1 METVL
6 LPIAVIIFFSFFLLH
21 RNLIR
26 PTAPSSLSLST
37 RVLWLL
43 FFHRSRPVLL
53 GFVVPIDRFVWLTFI
68 SFLFLLARFVGSD
81 SSVVEKNPDAILK
94 TLVKTWARVRMFF
107 YFYKRLWIVKR
118 RFLMRYHV
126 TFFTCWQAS
135 QSMEQAAT
143 AVQLSFEESVIE
155 SYNLYEMATKGD
167 KDFFFFS
174 QSHLGI
180 LPIQIIFLQ
189 VTCRSS
195 GLMRLC
201 LRTFAMCS
209 TSNRFISATTRN
221 RSHFATHRL
230 GSTAP
235 EGSAS
240 ATIGRSNSTRPA
252 NAIRPPNGQLLQLGK
267 RRTQQWFSD
276 IYRVIATAHTVRES
290 WETKER
296 KKTL

>member
-1 METVL
+1 
-6 LPIAVIIFFSFFLLH
+6 
-21 RNLIR
+21 
-26 PTAPSSLSLST
+26 
-37 RVLWLL
+37 
-43 FFHRSRPVLL
+43 
-53 GFVVPIDRFVWLTFI
+53 
-68 SFLFLLARFVGSD
+68 
-81 SSVVEKNPDAILK
+81 
-94 TLVKTWARVRMFF
+94 
-107 YFYKRLWIVKR
+107 
-118 RFLMRYHV
+118 
-126 TFFTCWQAS
+126 
-135 QSMEQAAT
+135 MEQAAT

-167 KDFFFFS
+167 KDFIFFRNRTLEFYRFKSFS
-174 QSHLGI
+174 
-180 LPIQIIFLQ
+180 Q

-221 RSHFATHRL
+221 RSHSAIHRL

>member
-1 METVL
+1 MSR
-6 LPIAVIIFFSFFLLH
+6 FSPADRH
-21 RNLIR
+21 RNRWSKR
-26 PTAPSSLSLST
+26 PLQCSSALKKVLS
-37 RVLWLL
+37 RVTICTKWPPKVIKIL
-43 FFHRSRPVLL
+43 F
-53 GFVVPIDRFVWLTFI
+53 I
-68 SFLFLLARFVGSD
+68 
-81 SSVVEKNPDAILK
+81 
-94 TLVKTWARVRMFF
+94 
-107 YFYKRLWIVKR
+107 
-118 RFLMRYHV
+118 
-126 TFFTCWQAS
+126 
-135 QSMEQAAT
+135 
-143 AVQLSFEESVIE
+143 
-155 SYNLYEMATKGD
+155 
-167 KDFFFFS
+167 FFS

-221 RSHFATHRL
+221 RSHFETHRL